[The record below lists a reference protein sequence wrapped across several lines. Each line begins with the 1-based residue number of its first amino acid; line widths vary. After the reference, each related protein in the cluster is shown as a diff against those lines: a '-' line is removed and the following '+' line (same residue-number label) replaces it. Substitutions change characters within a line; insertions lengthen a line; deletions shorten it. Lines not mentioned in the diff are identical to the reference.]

1 MKAFLID
8 PYNQTITEVKYDGNY
23 KTIQKIIGCAIFD
36 IARFNDNTGD
46 GIYIDDEGMFCCSKD
61 RRFFVVYPATGAP
74 TILAGRGLALGCDLA
89 TGESQSLTCSFDE
102 LANRI
107 AFISEHQALQ
117 LIEEHGL

>member
-36 IARFNDNTGD
+36 IARFDDDSGN
-46 GIYIDDEGMFCCSKD
+46 GIYIDDSGFFLND
-61 RRFFVVYPATGAP
+61 RKLFIFYPATGNP
-74 TILAGRGLALGCDLA
+74 TILAGKGLALGCNLLN
-89 TGESQSLTCSFDE
+89 GESQSLTCTFDE

-107 AFISEHQALQ
+107 VFITEHQALQ

>member
-1 MKAFLID
+1 MKAILID

-36 IARFNDNTGD
+36 IARFDDDSGNAL
-46 GIYIDDEGMFCCSKD
+46 YIDDEGMFSVENRKL
-61 RRFFVVYPATGAP
+61 FAFYPATGAP

-107 AFISEHQALQ
+107 AFISEHEALQ

>member
-1 MKAFLID
+1 MKAILID

-36 IARFNDNTGD
+36 IARFDDDSGNAL
-46 GIYIDDEGMFCCSKD
+46 YIDDEGMFSVENRKL
-61 RRFFVVYPATGAP
+61 FAFYPATGAP

-102 LANRI
+102 LANRV

>member
-1 MKAFLID
+1 MKAILID

-36 IARFNDNTGD
+36 IARFDDDSGNAL
-46 GIYIDDEGMFCCSKD
+46 YIDDEGMFSVENRKL
-61 RRFFVVYPATGAP
+61 FAFYPATGAP